1 MSESSSQSMPL
12 AAAPGPALPFARVL
26 LATDTASASDGA
38 VRVAAAIAERHRTQ
52 LSVLSVVEPTPY
64 PLPLTD
70 LAVAPSSQPAI
81 EEELL
86 TQRLQAV
93 KDQFGRLELRLPA
106 DVLVERSEPLREIL
120 VQATALNVELIVLG
134 LGRHAMLDRLFGTET
149 ALHAVRDASVPVLA
163 VPSQRMSAPRHVL
176 VGTDFDASSLAA
188 ARAAAR
194 LVGPHGRITL
204 AHVDA
209 VADPLPAML
218 ADWPPHVLD
227 RLNDAFARMIAQL
240 ALPESVEIDTMP
252 LAGTVGTELVGC
264 ADRLHADTIVLG
276 RHTRS
281 LVERLVLGSVTT
293 NVVRHAHC
301 AVMVVPRDG

>member
-1 MSESSSQSMPL
+1 MSDYSSQSASL
-12 AAAPGPALPFARVL
+12 GVAPAVPFARAL
-26 LATDTASASDGA
+26 LATDATHAADGA
-38 VRVAAAIAERHRTQ
+38 VRVAAAIADRHRTQ
-52 LSVLSVVEPTPY
+52 LSVLSVLEPTPY

-70 LAVAPSSQPAI
+70 LALAPSSQPAV

-93 KDQFGRLELRLPA
+93 REQFTRLGLRAPA
-106 DVLVERSEPLREIL
+106 DVLVDRSEPLTGIFR
-120 VQATALNVELIVLG
+120 QADARQVELIVLG
-134 LGRHAMLDRLFGTET
+134 LGRHAMLDRIFGTET
-149 ALHAVRDASVPVLA
+149 ALHAVRDAKVPVLA
-163 VPSQRMSAPRHVL
+163 VPAQKMSAPQHVI
-176 VGTDFDASSLAA
+176 VGTDFDACSIAA

-194 LVGPHGRITL
+194 LVGPHGHLTL

-240 ALPESVEIDTMP
+240 SLPETMEIDSMP
-252 LAGTVGTELVGC
+252 LAGVVGTELVAC
-264 ADRLHADTIVLG
+264 ADRLHADAIVLG

-281 LVERLVLGSVTT
+281 LMERMVLGSVTT
-293 NVVRHAHC
+293 SVVRHADC
-301 AVMVVPRDG
+301 GVMVVPRDG